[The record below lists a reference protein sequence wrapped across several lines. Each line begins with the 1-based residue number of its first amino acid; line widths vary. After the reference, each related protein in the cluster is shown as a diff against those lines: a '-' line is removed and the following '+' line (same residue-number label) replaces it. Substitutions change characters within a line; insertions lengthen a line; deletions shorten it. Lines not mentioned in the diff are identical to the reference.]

1 MSVSDDVSLVIEET
15 RIDLEEG
22 KSRNRWVVWGILA
35 FVLAFVLGFLSVR
48 AASKKNADQENVP
61 PAQENP

>member
-1 MSVSDDVSLVIEET
+1 MSVSDDVTLVVEET

-22 KSRNRWVVWGILA
+22 KPRNRWVVWGLVA

-48 AASKKNADQENVP
+48 AASKKNAEEAAP
-61 PAQENP
+61 PVSENP